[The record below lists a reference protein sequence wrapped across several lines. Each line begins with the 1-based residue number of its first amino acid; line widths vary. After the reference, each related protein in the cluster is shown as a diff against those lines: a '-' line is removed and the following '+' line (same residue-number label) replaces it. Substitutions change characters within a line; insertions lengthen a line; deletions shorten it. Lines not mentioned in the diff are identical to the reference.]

1 MCVGSILGPGE
12 WTGISPI
19 CEGIKINTSSYLHVQ
34 NIMYCINWHT
44 QININQTQTKKRKLE
59 INSLILCTICVAIT
73 CLELPAPVNGQISYA
88 VDMFV
93 PFDYSTVAIYSC
105 DTGYGLSGGDLTRSC
120 EGDDSSTT
128 GSWSGS
134 QPTCEGGRQ
143 NIYLKQS
150 YLCTNVILVLLHEPL
165 AMLLGNISVHSHC
178 LPRSSHP
185 NEWPSGV

>member
-1 MCVGSILGPGE
+1 MLHLTIRPSPRTVVPEAMLSPVEMPRECVLVLFLVLENGLESLQFVKVSKLIPAVIYTFRISCTVLIGTHKLIL
-12 WTGISPI
+12 
-19 CEGIKINTSSYLHVQ
+19 IKHKL
-34 NIMYCINWHT
+34 
-44 QININQTQTKKRKLE
+44 KKD
-59 INSLILCTICVAIT
+59 ILCTICVAIT

-143 NIYLKQS
+143 NI
-150 YLCTNVILVLLHEPL
+150 
-165 AMLLGNISVHSHC
+165 
-178 LPRSSHP
+178 
-185 NEWPSGV
+185 